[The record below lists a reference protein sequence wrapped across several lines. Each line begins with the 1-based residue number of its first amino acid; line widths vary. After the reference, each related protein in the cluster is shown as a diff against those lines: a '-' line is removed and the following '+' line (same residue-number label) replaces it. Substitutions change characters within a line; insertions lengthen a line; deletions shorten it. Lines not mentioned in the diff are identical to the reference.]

1 MRYWPAEEAAQA
13 MGACGPVVDE
23 AVIECMFCF
32 VLRAS
37 IFFFSQ
43 DIGYSPS
50 CDFISSR
57 LVNFVVTVV
66 NNFEEPQFLQ
76 GKDKGKEPTVSLA

>member
-1 MRYWPAEEAAQA
+1 MH
-13 MGACGPVVDE
+13 
-23 AVIECMFCF
+23 
-32 VLRAS
+32 VLLCVKS
-37 IFFFSQ
+37 KHLFFLTQ

-76 GKDKGKEPTVSLA
+76 GKDKVKEPTVSLASMRVVNFQFRPKSFQRRDIFAGG